1 MKTGILLMFA
11 FAAEEDLKKRT
22 IPVLWVIGFF
32 ALLFGMRFLQD
43 RQSFAFA
50 GLLAGA
56 LPGIF
61 FFLICLLTKGEAG
74 GGDALIILLTGILTG
89 FWNMVMI
96 CFLALVMTGLFGDY
110 NNISKTKSTNKKSR
124 SSKVVDRTISSAAS
138 TIGRKIGNQIF
149 KGLFK

>member
-1 MKTGILLMFA
+1 MMKTGILLMFA

-22 IPVLWVIGFF
+22 IPVLWVIIFF

-74 GGDALIILLTGILTG
+74 GGDALIILLSGILTG
-89 FWNMVMI
+89 FWNILMI
-96 CFLALVMTGLFGDY
+96 CFLALVITGLFGLALM
-110 NNISKTKSTNKKSR
+110 
-124 SSKVVDRTISSAAS
+124 AAGKA
-138 TIGRKIGNQIF
+138 GRKTCLPFAPFLLLSYVILLALGFPDQM
-149 KGLFK
+149 